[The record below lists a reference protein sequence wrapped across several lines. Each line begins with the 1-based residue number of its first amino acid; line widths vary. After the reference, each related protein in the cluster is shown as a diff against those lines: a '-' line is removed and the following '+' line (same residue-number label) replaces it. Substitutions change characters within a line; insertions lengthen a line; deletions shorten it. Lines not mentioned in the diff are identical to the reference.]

1 MTEGGKYFCIYLE
14 QKVSGASA
22 DAKSPAQLLSL
33 ILKKKKKNNQ
43 KVQYLYLI
51 YEHNVL
57 FFKPS
62 LSHLYYLK

>member
-33 ILKKKKKNNQ
+33 ILKKKKTTK
-43 KVQYLYLI
+43 KYSI
-51 YEHNVL
+51 YI
-57 FFKPS
+57 
-62 LSHLYYLK
+62 